1 MVVIVLVGL
10 ARSGKDTAADYIQR
24 RFGFAKYTFSSVLA
38 DLLKEKKLNPTK
50 EAMLELGTMLRRQEG
65 MDAVAKRLDQK
76 IKETDNVLLVG
87 PRSIEEINYFQ
98 QKFPN
103 LKIIKVVA
111 GKNERFER
119 RSDLDPQT
127 EKGFYQRDQSDVEK
141 KGMQKVLDAAQLQM
155 NNFGS
160 LEEFQSEVESVM
172 QLVLAE

>member
-1 MVVIVLVGL
+1 
-10 ARSGKDTAADYIQR
+10 
-24 RFGFAKYTFSSVLA
+24 
-38 DLLKEKKLNPTK
+38 
-50 EAMLELGTMLRRQEG
+50 MLRRQEG
-65 MDAVAKRLDQK
+65 MDAVAKRLDK
-76 IKETDNVLLVG
+76 RIKEKDNILLVG

-98 QKFPN
+98 KKFPK

-119 RSDLDPQT
+119 RSDLDQQT
-127 EKGFYQRDQSDVEK
+127 EKEFYQRDESDLER

-160 LEEFQSEVESVM
+160 LEEFQREVESVM

>member
-24 RFGFAKYTFSSVLA
+24 RFGFSKYTFSSVLA

-50 EAMLELGTMLRRQEG
+50 AAMIELGSMLRKEQG
-65 MDAVAKRLDQK
+65 MDVVAKMLDKK
-76 IKETDNVLLVG
+76 IKEKDNLLLVG
-87 PRSIEEINYFQ
+87 PRSIEEIDYFK
-98 QKFPN
+98 QKFGKV
-103 LKIIKVVA
+103 KIIKIVA
-111 GKNERFER
+111 GKDVRFTR
-119 RSDLDPQT
+119 RSDLDPQN
-127 EKGFYQRDQSDVEK
+127 EKEFNARDESDFQE

-160 LEEFQSEVESVM
+160 LDEFRAEVDSVM